1 MQYVHFAH
9 RNTSVQKFNLK
20 IAQQFVFL
28 FQSSIGNVP
37 DCLYIPE
44 KQKVAARV
52 LWMQK

>member
-1 MQYVHFAH
+1 MQYVHFAD

-20 IAQQFVFL
+20 ITQFVFL

-37 DCLYIPE
+37 GCLYIPE
-44 KQKVAARV
+44 RQKVVARV